1 MSSAHVS
8 PLGTYRGSS
17 PVLDRRGWNLALA
30 FQEVFTAIVRLR
42 YNRQAVSNAE
52 TFRAQMKQALRIAD
66 QEARSGGC
74 SAEDVKQVVFA
85 VVAFLDES
93 ALGCHNPAFV
103 DWARLPLQAELFG
116 HQLAGEVFFQEL
128 QKTLTR
134 NDSRETADL
143 LEVYYLCLLL
153 GFKGRYAAGGDLR
166 SIMAGIQQKILRV
179 RGPFTAL
186 SPRGGI
192 PAEAVLLVQSDPWVR
207 RLAIAAVASS
217 LSTLAVFLVFKF
229 LLISGASELSS
240 SAMQFVK

>member
-1 MSSAHVS
+1 MSSIQGS
-8 PLGTYRGSS
+8 PLGSYRGSS
-17 PVLDRRGWNLALA
+17 PALDRRGWNLAIA

-52 TFRAQMKQALRIAD
+52 AFRAQMKQALRIAE

-74 SAEDVKQVVFA
+74 SADDVKQVIYA

-93 ALGCHNPAFV
+93 AQGCGNPAFA
-103 DWARLPLQAELFG
+103 DWARLPLQAELF
-116 HQLAGEVFFQEL
+116 HHLLAGEVFFDEL

-134 NDSRETADL
+134 SDSPQTADL

-179 RGPFTAL
+179 RGPSQAL

-192 PAEAVLLVQSDPWVR
+192 PAEAVRLVQSDPWVR
-207 RLAIAAVASS
+207 RLAIAAVATS
-217 LSTLAVFLVFKF
+217 LSALAIFLVFKF
-229 LLISGASELSS
+229 LLISGASELSA

>member
-1 MSSAHVS
+1 MSSS
-8 PLGTYRGSS
+8 PVGTYRGSS
-17 PVLDRRGWNLALA
+17 PALDRRGWNLAVA

-52 TFRAQMKQALRIAD
+52 TFRAQMKQALRIAE

-74 SAEDVKQVVFA
+74 SADDVKQVIFA

-93 ALGCHNPAFV
+93 ALSCRNPAFA

-116 HQLAGEVFFQEL
+116 QQLAGEVFFQEL

-134 NDSRETADL
+134 NDSIETADL
-143 LEVYYLCLLL
+143 LEAYYLCLLL

-166 SIMAGIQQKILRV
+166 SIMAAIQQKILRV
-179 RGPFTAL
+179 RGPSAAL

-192 PAEAVLLVQSDPWVR
+192 PPEAIRLIQSDPWVR
-207 RLAIAAVASS
+207 RLAIAAVVTS
-217 LSTLAVFLVFKF
+217 LSAIAVFLVFKV
-229 LLISGASELSS
+229 LLISGASELSA